1 MLTFAKVK
9 NNKGNVNMIKKLQD
23 LLSLS
28 QDKKD
33 ALLIMAID
41 RLATEYR
48 VFGSRQHICDVTT
61 SGNYM
66 HQIAQLKCSIKSS
79 HDLINDICQQADVD
93 IDTISK
99 DDDFHYVLNMFNE
112 TFPRKK

>member
-1 MLTFAKVK
+1 MVK
-9 NNKGNVNMIKKLQD
+9 NLQD
-23 LLSLS
+23 LLSLP

-41 RLATEYR
+41 RLATEHHA
-48 VFGSRQHICDVTT
+48 FGSRQHICDVTT

-79 HDLINDICQQADVD
+79 YNLINGLCQQADVD
-93 IDTISK
+93 IDAISK
-99 DDDFHYVLNMFNE
+99 DDDFGYVLDMFNK
-112 TFPRKK
+112 TFQYKK

>member
-1 MLTFAKVK
+1 
-9 NNKGNVNMIKKLQD
+9 MIKKLQD
-23 LLSLS
+23 LLSLP

-41 RLATEYR
+41 RLATEHH

-66 HQIAQLKCSIKSS
+66 HQIVQLKCSIKSS
-79 HDLINDICQQADVD
+79 HDLINDLCQQAEVD
-93 IDTISK
+93 IDEISK
-99 DDDFHYVLNMFNE
+99 DDDFGYVLNMFDKI
-112 TFPRKK
+112 FPYKK